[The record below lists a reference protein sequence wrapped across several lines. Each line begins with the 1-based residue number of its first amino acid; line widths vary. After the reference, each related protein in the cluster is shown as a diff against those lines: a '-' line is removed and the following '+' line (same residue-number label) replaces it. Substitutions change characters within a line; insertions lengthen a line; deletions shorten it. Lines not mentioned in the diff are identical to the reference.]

1 MVKIR
6 KIQQAI
12 MGLDGGEYQEIMND
26 YLHKKFKYSNM
37 TCLGSEAGTSK
48 TTRGIP
54 DTYIETN
61 DGKYILIMYGT
72 VEKQSFNK
80 IRDDIID
87 AYNKDKSYIDENRIE
102 KVICCYTSNNI
113 NIAQR
118 EELKSIFENKNV
130 EIIGIDDLSYDIA
143 HNFQSIAKTYLDIS
157 IDSGQFCDID
167 EFIEKHDKNS
177 TNAPINIDFIDRK
190 EKEEVLNS
198 LIKDDLI
205 LIIGKAGT
213 GKTKLSIE
221 VCKEY
226 IRQNK
231 ETKCLCIKNNGN
243 DIYEDLGDYIENGQ
257 DYLIFIDDI
266 NEMNRVKSFMDFIKD
281 KKDKSKIKIL
291 ATVRDYLLD
300 NVITK
305 LKEYYVPNLYVLDKM
320 DDEKIKRILENT
332 YSIRNQKYQE
342 KILEVSN
349 GNPRLAVLSAKGI
362 IDKKIT
368 NLNSVIDIFQG
379 YYFPV
384 IRDNDL
390 SDIDIKILFFISLLG
405 PINIEDDNIL
415 KMISKFQIDEKI
427 FIETVKK
434 LSKWELV
441 DYFEGKAAKTSDQNF
456 SNYIVY
462 KVLIEDKIITLSEL
476 ITNCIR
482 IVY

>member
-130 EIIGIDDLSYDIA
+130 ELIGIDDLSYDIA

-190 EKEEVLNS
+190 EKEEVLDS

-305 LKEYYVPNLYVLDKM
+305 LKEYYVPNLYILDKM
-320 DDEKIKRILENT
+320 DDEKIKRILEDT
-332 YSIRNQKYQE
+332 YSIRNQ
-342 KILEVSN
+342 
-349 GNPRLAVLSAKGI
+349 
-362 IDKKIT
+362 
-368 NLNSVIDIFQG
+368 
-379 YYFPV
+379 
-384 IRDNDL
+384 
-390 SDIDIKILFFISLLG
+390 
-405 PINIEDDNIL
+405 
-415 KMISKFQIDEKI
+415 
-427 FIETVKK
+427 
-434 LSKWELV
+434 
-441 DYFEGKAAKTSDQNF
+441 
-456 SNYIVY
+456 
-462 KVLIEDKIITLSEL
+462 
-476 ITNCIR
+476 
-482 IVY
+482 